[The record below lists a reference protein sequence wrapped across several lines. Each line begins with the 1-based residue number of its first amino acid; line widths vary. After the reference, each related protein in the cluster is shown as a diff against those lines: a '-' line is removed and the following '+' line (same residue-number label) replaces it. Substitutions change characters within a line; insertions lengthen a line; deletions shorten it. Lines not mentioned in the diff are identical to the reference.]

1 MRPLGLGE
9 HGDVGYSIEGSST
22 VAVIYYRDFSGRRRR
37 VKRGGKS
44 KADARR
50 KVLLAVQDVLAAPLD
65 SEFSPRSRLADG
77 AKVWIAD
84 FEGLVARG
92 KRSPTTLDM
101 YRYVLER
108 HVIPGVGSLRLGEL
122 TTARL
127 DRFLRSIQ
135 KTNGYAAAKMCRQV
149 LSGICGLLVRLD
161 ALSANPVRDVSRLE
175 VDHDRT
181 ARAMTPQEVRA
192 WLALLDGHPFA
203 VRHDLPE
210 LGRFMLA
217 TGLRLG
223 EALGVRWSDVDPDRG
238 TVRIERTVI
247 RVKGQ
252 GLRASRLKSRASF
265 RVLSL
270 PSWCVVM
277 LKSRRIRLGVIDG
290 PVFPDAR
297 GGYRDRNNVAGAFRQ
312 VRAGTEFEWVRP
324 HTLRKTVATIL
335 DGSGATARLIAD
347 QLGHA
352 RISMT
357 QDVYM
362 GRQAVSSAAAEAL
375 QANDPNQPLAP
386 GR

>member
-9 HGDVGYSIEGSST
+9 HGDVGYSTEGTST

-37 VKRGGKS
+37 VKRSGRS

-50 KVLLAVQDVLAAPLD
+50 KALAAVQGALAARLD
-65 SEFSPRSRLADG
+65 SEFSSRSRLAD
-77 AKVWIAD
+77 AATVWVAD

-101 YRYVLER
+101 YRYMLAR

-127 DRFLRSIQ
+127 DRFLRSVHE
-135 KTNGYAAAKMCRQV
+135 NHGYAAAKMCRQV
-149 LSGICGLLVRLD
+149 LSGMCGLLVRLD

-175 VDHDRT
+175 VDHDRI
-181 ARAMTPQEVRA
+181 ARALTPEEVRG

-223 EALGVRWSDVDPDRG
+223 EALGVRWSDVDPGYG

-252 GLRASRLKSRASF
+252 GLRASRLKSRASS
-265 RVLSL
+265 RVLVL
-270 PSWCVVM
+270 P
-277 LKSRRIRLGVIDG
+277 
-290 PVFPDAR
+290 A
-297 GGYRDRNNVAGAFRQ
+297 
-312 VRAGTEFEWVRP
+312 
-324 HTLRKTVATIL
+324 
-335 DGSGATARLIAD
+335 
-347 QLGHA
+347 
-352 RISMT
+352 
-357 QDVYM
+357 
-362 GRQAVSSAAAEAL
+362 
-375 QANDPNQPLAP
+375 
-386 GR
+386 